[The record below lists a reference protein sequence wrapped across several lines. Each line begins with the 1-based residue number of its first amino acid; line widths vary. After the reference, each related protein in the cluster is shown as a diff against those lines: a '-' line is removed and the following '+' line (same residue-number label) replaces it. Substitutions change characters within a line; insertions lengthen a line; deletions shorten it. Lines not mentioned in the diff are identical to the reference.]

1 MEGNN
6 YQPNDQ
12 NDQYYSQPNP
22 QEQYQNP
29 NYNYQYPMPPV
40 EQKANVGLAILSFL
54 IPIAGLIIFLVEKDK
69 KPKTAKASG
78 ICALISFIINIILTI
93 VVWVAYFAG
102 VTGMSNAAQDVF
114 ADSDFSYYEE
124 FDAEEPSDD
133 GTVYVQDGNLGNFV
147 CNVKESVIT
156 TDYEGNP
163 ALVVTYEFTNNSDE
177 ASSFD
182 LSISDTAFQNGVS
195 LEMAFMDDLE
205 YEDKQIKPG
214 VTIDVQKAYVL
225 NDTENSVEIELSE
238 LFNMDS
244 ATSVTVI
251 ELV

>member
-78 ICALISFIINIILTI
+78 ICALVSFILGMIMSI
-93 VVWVAYFAG
+93 VSFSVGMW
-102 VTGMSNAAQDVF
+102 GMSTVTEDVLN
-114 ADSDFSYYEE
+114 DSDFSYYEE

>member
-1 MEGNN
+1 MEDNN

-12 NDQYYSQPNP
+12 NNQYYSQPNP
-22 QEQYQNP
+22 QEQQYQNY

-78 ICALISFIINIILTI
+78 ICALVSFILYI
-93 VVWVAYFAG
+93 VIWV
-102 VTGMSNAAQDVF
+102 SVF
-114 ADSDFSYYEE
+114 ALGMWGMTNMPDEALTDSEFSYYTDFGDES
-124 FDAEEPSDD
+124 SDS
-133 GTVYVQDGNLGNFV
+133 TVYVDDGNLGDYV

-163 ALVVTYEFTNNSDE
+163 ALVVTYEFTNNSSE
-177 ASSFD
+177 ATSFD
-182 LSISDTAFQNGVS
+182 MSIDDTAFQNGVG
-195 LEMAFMDDLE
+195 LEMTFLEDLE
-205 YEDKQIKPG
+205 YEDTEIKPG
-214 VTIDVQKAYVL
+214 VTIDVKKAYAL
-225 NDTENSVEIELSE
+225 NDTENDVEIEVSE
-238 LFNMDS
+238 LFGMDDVKS
-244 ATSVTVI
+244 STVI

>member
-12 NDQYYSQPNP
+12 NNQYYSQPNP

-54 IPIAGLIIFLVEKDK
+54 FPIAGLIIFLVEKDK

-78 ICALISFIINIILTI
+78 ICALVSFILGMIMSI
-93 VVWVAYFAG
+93 VSFSVGMW
-102 VTGMSNAAQDVF
+102 GMSNVTEDVLT
-114 ADSDFSYYEE
+114 DNDFSYYED
-124 FDAEEPSDD
+124 FSAEEPSDD

-177 ASSFD
+177 AASFD
-182 LSISDTAFQNGVS
+182 LSIADTAFQNGVS

-205 YEDKQIKPG
+205 YEDKEIKPG

>member
-12 NDQYYSQPNP
+12 NNQYYSQPNP

-78 ICALISFIINIILTI
+78 ICALVSFILYIIFY
-93 VVWVAYFAG
+93 VVMFAIG
-102 VTGMSNAAQDVF
+102 GWAIFNAPEDAF
-114 ADSDFSYYEE
+114 SDSDFSYYEE

-182 LSISDTAFQNGVS
+182 LSISDTAFQNGVI

>member
-6 YQPNDQ
+6 YKPNDQ
-12 NDQYYSQPNP
+12 NNQYYSQPNP

-54 IPIAGLIIFLVEKDK
+54 FPIAGLIIFLVEKDK

-78 ICALISFIINIILTI
+78 ICALVSFILGMIMSI
-93 VVWVAYFAG
+93 VSFSVGMW
-102 VTGMSNAAQDVF
+102 GMSTVTEDVLN
-114 ADSDFSYYEE
+114 DSDFSYYED
-124 FDAEEPSDD
+124 FSAEEPSDD

>member
-12 NDQYYSQPNP
+12 NNQYYSQPNP

-54 IPIAGLIIFLVEKDK
+54 FPIAGLIIFLVEKDK

-78 ICALISFIINIILTI
+78 ICALVSFILGMIMSI
-93 VVWVAYFAG
+93 VSFSVGMW
-102 VTGMSNAAQDVF
+102 GMSTVTEDVLN
-114 ADSDFSYYEE
+114 DSDFSYYED
-124 FDAEEPSDD
+124 FSAEEPSDD

>member
-12 NDQYYSQPNP
+12 NNQYYSQPNP

-78 ICALISFIINIILTI
+78 ICALVSFILGMIMSI
-93 VVWVAYFAG
+93 VSFSVGMW
-102 VTGMSNAAQDVF
+102 GMSTVTEDVLN
-114 ADSDFSYYEE
+114 DSDFSYYED
-124 FDAEEPSDD
+124 FSAEEPSDD

>member
-12 NDQYYSQPNP
+12 NNQYYSQPNP

-78 ICALISFIINIILTI
+78 ICALVSFILYIIFY
-93 VVWVAYFAG
+93 VVMFAIG
-102 VTGMSNAAQDVF
+102 GWAIFNAPEDAF
-114 ADSDFSYYEE
+114 SDSDFSYYEE

>member
-12 NDQYYSQPNP
+12 NNQYYSQPNP
-22 QEQYQNP
+22 QEQYQNY

-40 EQKANVGLAILSFL
+40 EEKANIGLAVLSF
-54 IPIAGLIIFLVEKDK
+54 IFPIAGLIIFLVEKDK

-78 ICALISFIINIILTI
+78 ICALVSFILGMIMSI
-93 VVWVAYFAG
+93 VSFSVGMW
-102 VTGMSNAAQDVF
+102 GMSNVTEEVLS
-114 ADSDFSYYEE
+114 DSDFSYYEE
-124 FDAEEPSDD
+124 FGVEDPSDD
-133 GTVYVQDGNLGNFV
+133 GAVYVQDGNLGNFV

-177 ASSFD
+177 AASFD
-182 LSISDTAFQNGVS
+182 LSIADTAFQNGVS

-205 YEDKQIKPG
+205 YEDKEIKPG

>member
-12 NDQYYSQPNP
+12 NNQYYSQPNP
-22 QEQYQNP
+22 QEQYQNQ

-78 ICALISFIINIILTI
+78 ICALVSFILYIIFYVVMFAIGGWALSKVPDEVIND
-93 VVWVAYFAG
+93 
-102 VTGMSNAAQDVF
+102 NE
-114 ADSDFSYYEE
+114 FSYYEE
-124 FDAEEPSDD
+124 FGAEESSDD
-133 GTVYVQDGNLGNFV
+133 GTVYVEDGNLGNFV

-177 ASSFD
+177 AASFD
-182 LSISDTAFQNGVS
+182 LSIANTAFQNGVS

-205 YEDKQIKPG
+205 YEDKEIKPG

-244 ATSVTVI
+244 PTSVTVI

>member
-12 NDQYYSQPNP
+12 NNQYYSQPNP

-54 IPIAGLIIFLVEKDK
+54 FPIAGLIIFLVEKDK

-78 ICALISFIINIILTI
+78 ICALVSFILYIIFY
-93 VVWVAYFAG
+93 VVMFAIG
-102 VTGMSNAAQDVF
+102 GWAISNAPEDAF
-114 ADSDFSYYEE
+114 SDSDFSYYEE